1 MVSVETN
8 GNMKNSVGPVFL
20 DELLQVSAEVQGE
33 NFIVSEL
40 LRRGRA
46 KVTEPQRHH
55 WLLPTYWRIDP
66 TADQGWRPLADWR
79 KAACPGQVVLP
90 VKPRQ
95 SDCCQRRTSLR
106 PLHNKAASWNML
118 RNTHTPQGHL
128 SIFCLQGDPE
138 VWQDGPPSQSPHD
151 FSTNTRLYF
160 VLYWFSTKVPSASY
174 HNPPPPPLHFHWGH
188 WQMLLSLSKKRRLR
202 NVFPFFFIQREK

>member
-1 MVSVETN
+1 MMVSVETN

-66 TADQGWRPLADWR
+66 TADQG
-79 KAACPGQVVLP
+79 
-90 VKPRQ
+90 
-95 SDCCQRRTSLR
+95 
-106 PLHNKAASWNML
+106 
-118 RNTHTPQGHL
+118 
-128 SIFCLQGDPE
+128 
-138 VWQDGPPSQSPHD
+138 
-151 FSTNTRLYF
+151 
-160 VLYWFSTKVPSASY
+160 
-174 HNPPPPPLHFHWGH
+174 
-188 WQMLLSLSKKRRLR
+188 
-202 NVFPFFFIQREK
+202 